1 MGRDK
6 KDAPLAS
13 RLLEGIEQNGFF
25 VLENAIPQ
33 ALVTQLRHEL
43 EAAIQKEMTYHAGDS
58 YQDYGMVL
66 LCPGYG
72 GAFLDLLASEP
83 MMGLV
88 EAVLG
93 EHCIVYS
100 YTSSSMP
107 PNKGNYSVR
116 IHNDCSVKMS
126 EDLITRL
133 GILISLNDFNEENG
147 ATWVLPG
154 SHRLDQPP
162 SEQSFFE
169 HAIRLRMSA
178 GSIWFA
184 HPKIWHSGGLNST
197 NQWRHSVTIGFC
209 KAYMKQRLD
218 IPRILTRNNQHFA
231 HPSEKVM
238 QKLGFYAQVPASY
251 EEYYAPLEARK
262 FKQPAE

>member
-1 MGRDK
+1 MEK
-6 KDAPLAS
+6 NTKDEQLVS
-13 RLLEGIEQNGFF
+13 RFIDGIEQNGFF
-25 VLENAIPQ
+25 VLENAIPEV
-33 ALVTQLRHEL
+33 LVAQLKKEL
-43 EAAIQKEMTYHAGDS
+43 EAAIQEEVAYHAGDS
-58 YQDYGMVL
+58 YRDYGMVL
-66 LCPGYG
+66 LCPRYG
-72 GAFLDLLASEP
+72 GAFLELLALEP
-83 MMGLV
+83 VISLV

-93 EHCIVYS
+93 EHCIIYS

-107 PNKGNYSVR
+107 PHRGNYSVR
-116 IHNDCSVKMS
+116 IHNDCPVRMS

-133 GILISLNDFNEENG
+133 GILINLSDFNEENG
-147 ATWVLPG
+147 STWVMPG
-154 SHRLDQPP
+154 SHRLDEPP
-162 SEQSFFE
+162 PEHHFFE
-169 HAIRLRMSA
+169 QAIRLNMPS

-218 IPRILTRNNQHFA
+218 IPRMLSGNNESFT
-231 HPSEKVM
+231 HPNEKVM

-251 EEYYAPLEARK
+251 EEYYAPLENRK